1 MLESLVSF
9 KEITKKPYL
18 MFPWAFIMGS
28 IAIFISAQVSY
39 RVIISSISFDP
50 TGLFAVLFVIL
61 PSSYFITHLLKKEEL
76 LEEEYIR
83 EHHEKFFWVRHEKD
97 IMIMLFFFLGL
108 TMAFAFWSFILPE
121 ELFQVQIAK
130 INQIKGIN
138 TGVTGAAI
146 ESKSALFNRILI
158 NNLQVMT
165 FSLIFSF
172 IFGAGVVFI
181 ISWNASILGVYVGAK
196 LSETIWHIPL
206 VTLGFLPHGIPEIAG
221 FVTAGLAGGLLSAA
235 LIRNRDSHM
244 LKIITAD
251 SIKILGIA
259 VSLIFLAA
267 AIEVYL

>member
-9 KEITKKPYL
+9 KEITKRPYL
-18 MFPWAFIMGS
+18 MFPWAFAMGS
-28 IAIFISAQVSY
+28 IAIFISIQVSY

-97 IMIMLFFFLGL
+97 IMIMMFFFLGL
-108 TMAFAFWSFILPE
+108 TMAFAFWSFIMPE
-121 ELFQVQIAK
+121 SLFQVQIAK
-130 INQIKGIN
+130 INQITGGS
-138 TGVTGAAI
+138 GVTGAAI
-146 ESKSALFNRILI
+146 NQGEMFSRILT
-158 NNLQVMT
+158 NNLQVMG
-165 FSLIFSF
+165 FSLLFSF

-181 ISWNASILGVYVGAK
+181 IAWNASILGIYVGAK
-196 LSETIWHIPL
+196 LSETVWHIPV

-221 FVTAGLAGGLLSAA
+221 FVCAGLAGGLLSAA
-235 LIRNRDSHM
+235 LIRNRDMHM
-244 LKIITAD
+244 LKIIGMD
-251 SIKILGIA
+251 SAKIMGIA
-259 VSLIFLAA
+259 ISLIFMAA